1 MILTLCVRCQGDT
14 DLVKKQDDSGDKEQ
28 LNTFQELAA
37 RYDFKDWDFQGL
49 LSVRLHP
56 HRGEI
61 EHIEY
66 VPERI
71 QRPGRR
77 PNSSRKTCP
86 DFSSNFQKGRSHFV
100 IFAFAIAGRYN
111 VVQASRMKRH
121 ASGHLNLKLRL
132 CRTIDSAHHSFC
144 PEFCRDHRGRA
155 RPGRPGYLFTY

>member
-1 MILTLCVRCQGDT
+1 VNPADDPFFKEPNPAGETFRVLILNDSYTVRQMSGDT

-66 VPERI
+66 VLGQNPKTWQASKLFQEDVSRFQFQFPKGQVTLRDFRVRYRWKI
-71 QRPGRR
+71 QR
-77 PNSSRKTCP
+77 
-86 DFSSNFQKGRSHFV
+86 
-100 IFAFAIAGRYN
+100 
-111 VVQASRMKRH
+111 
-121 ASGHLNLKLRL
+121 
-132 CRTIDSAHHSFC
+132 
-144 PEFCRDHRGRA
+144 
-155 RPGRPGYLFTY
+155 RPGLTDEEARKRALEFLKAETLQNH